1 MILVLGGTT
10 EGRIATRTLDQA
22 GKPFYYS
29 TRGEEQE
36 IESKNGIRLTGGL
49 EADELIDFVRSQEI
63 RLLVDAAHP
72 FAINLHHNVE
82 KAASACA
89 IPVIRLERKYPTF
102 NSSCILCED
111 YQDAIERMETYGVRR
126 LLALTGVQTIGK
138 LAGFWKQYESF
149 FRILDRDSSFALAEK
164 YGFPTEKLLT
174 YSSTDA
180 TETLIRQYG
189 ADAVI
194 TKESG
199 DSGGFDEKQTAC
211 FKLGIPLFVVKRPA
225 LPSVFFVV
233 TGEFGLR
240 RAVERFVPDFYPLRI
255 GFTTGSCATVA
266 AKSALWALLGR
277 GAVREM
283 EFSLPNGETMKMPV
297 DRVEKKQECAIACV
311 TKDAG
316 DDPDVTH
323 GETIMATVSFCVEP
337 GIHFLQ
343 GKGVGKVTLPGI
355 GLSIGEP
362 AINKVPRQMI
372 QNELRALYCGG
383 LNVTISVPRG
393 EELATKTFNPKLGIK
408 DGISILGTLG
418 IVRPFSLE
426 AWTESIE
433 REIEVAI
440 ALGAERLVFNSGAKS
455 ERSVKELYPDLPS
468 QAFIHYG
475 NFIGSTLSAAE
486 KKGVGKVTL
495 GIMLGKA
502 VKLAAG
508 HLDTHSKKAILDKEF
523 LKNVAIEADCTEGA
537 VAQIEDM
544 VLAREFWTKFGDTD
558 RKLFLTH
565 LMKHCYKHCMT
576 TFSGDLTL
584 LLISEDGEVFNLLA

>member
-89 IPVIRLERKYPTF
+89 IPVIRLERKYSTF

-164 YGFPTEKLLT
+164 YGFPTGKLLT
-174 YSSTDA
+174 YSSADA

-199 DSGGFDEKQTAC
+199 DSGGFDEKQEAC
-211 FKLGIPLFVVKRPA
+211 LKVGIPLFVVKRPA

-240 RAVERFVPDFYPLRI
+240 KAVERFVPDFYPLRI

-277 GAVREM
+277 GTVREM

-297 DRVEKKQECAIACV
+297 DRVEKKQKCAIACV

-337 GIHFLQ
+337 DIHFLQ

-372 QNELRALYCGG
+372 QNELRALYSGG

-393 EELATKTFNPKLGIK
+393 EEIAVKTFNPKLGIK

-486 KKGVGKVTL
+486 KKGVDKVTL

-537 VAQIEDM
+537 IAQIEDM
-544 VLAREFWTKFGDTD
+544 VLAREFWIKFGDTD